1 MDGDSKTGANM
12 KDVAAMLLAMLLG
25 LVAGWYAGLH
35 NTGAKCIKEGT
46 FHTPNAVYDCK
57 LREVK

>member
-1 MDGDSKTGANM
+1 MDGDRETGANM
-12 KDVAAMLLAMLLG
+12 KDVAAVLIAML
-25 LVAGWYAGLH
+25 LVAGWYASLH
-35 NTGAKCIKEGT
+35 STGAACIKEGT